1 MRHFLRLYRAE
12 WYKMRHT
19 IIPALHICV
28 PLTGSLA
35 FLLYYMA
42 RPWNGAVQLS
52 GFVQIVGLVFPLLVS
67 LIVSRS
73 VGLEEANHYQVFL
86 GGNAGRISSLLAKC
100 IVLQT
105 AGLGAVILGV
115 GSFALGE
122 MLLLGNYDVSGVTY
136 FSSAAGLWIGSFTLY
151 PIHFFFS
158 MRFSKS
164 VSVAMG
170 TVQSV
175 LAGLLITGLGEG
187 VWQFVPCSWS
197 IRLTSMF
204 LVNGVSVWQELKIC
218 LLISM
223 LICVIIFIWFVLRSD
238 YVASAHSYD

>member
-1 MRHFLRLYRAE
+1 
-12 WYKMRHT
+12 MRHT

-28 PLTGSLA
+28 PMAGSLA
-35 FLLYYMA
+35 FLLYYLA

-52 GFVQIVGLVFPLLVS
+52 GFVQIVGMAFPLLVS
-67 LIVSRS
+67 LVVSRS

-86 GGNAGRISSLLAKC
+86 GGNAGRISSLLVKC

-122 MLLLGNYDVSGVTY
+122 IFLLGNYDVPGVTY
-136 FSSAAGLWIGSFTLY
+136 FGSAAGLWIGSLTLY

-158 MRFSKS
+158 MQFSKS

-175 LAGLLITGLGEG
+175 LAGLLITGLGDG
-187 VWQFVPCSWS
+187 VWQFIPSSWS
-197 IRLTSMF
+197 IRLTSMA
-204 LVNGVSVWQELKIC
+204 LVNTVSAWQEANIC
-218 LLISM
+218 LLISFV
-223 LICVIIFIWFVLRSD
+223 ICVIIFIWFRLRSD
-238 YVASAHSYD
+238 DVISAHSQD